1 MSPNCKD
8 IGNRKQ
14 DIFGKWF
21 SCFPNKLFKRVQ
33 ARAFTE
39 IDMGGGQNLNCKF
52 KTFGFLDT

>member
-21 SCFPNKLFKRVQ
+21 SCFPNKLFKRLQ

-39 IDMGGGQNLNCKF
+39 IDMGGGAKF
-52 KTFGFLDT
+52 EL